1 MSLSRHPACPRQ
13 GPAVPVPAPFRICL
27 TLHHAS
33 RKLVVLATE
42 LFQFVVFRSGYVAGS
57 IRGWIEKERSR
68 KLYAYVFMRI
78 GVACTCVC
86 VYVCMCVCVCVL
98 RRGAPATVA
107 FWCHAQ
113 RERERSGAHT
123 ILRRGKRQL
132 LDAMVLRWLWRLID
146 VKCNNFALLMSPGV

>member
-13 GPAVPVPAPFRICL
+13 GPAVPVPAPSRICL
-27 TLHHAS
+27 TFHHAS
-33 RKLVVLATE
+33 RKLDVLATE
-42 LFQFVVFRSGYVAGS
+42 LFQFVVFRSGVRCG
-57 IRGWIEKERSR
+57 IDKGLDREREKQE
-68 KLYAYVFMRI
+68 V
-78 GVACTCVC
+78 VC
-86 VYVCMCVCVCVL
+86 VYMCLCVLGLRVLACVRVYVL

-132 LDAMVLRWLWRLID
+132 LDAMVSRWLWRLID
-146 VKCNNFALLMSPGV
+146 VKCNNFALR